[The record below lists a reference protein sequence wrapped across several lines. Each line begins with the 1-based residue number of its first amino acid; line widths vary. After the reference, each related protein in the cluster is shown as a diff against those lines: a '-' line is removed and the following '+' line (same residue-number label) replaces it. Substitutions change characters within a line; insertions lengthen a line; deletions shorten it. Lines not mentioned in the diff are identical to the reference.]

1 MKFTKEQVLCHIDA
15 IIDRQQQNL
24 DELASDKPKP
34 ISQLEK
40 ARNKLKLLREFRKNF
55 ILESDYSQSMLS
67 TITKDMQELGWQ

>member
-24 DELASDKPKP
+24 DELSLDKPKP

-40 ARNKLKLLREFRKNF
+40 ARNKLKSLRDFRKSF
-55 ILESDYSQSMLS
+55 IVGSNYSQQLLTS
-67 TITKDMQELGWQ
+67 ITKDMQEIGWQ